1 MTRRVALMMIVGTM
15 VALSVASAQDAAP
28 LQAQWELITEHAQFG
43 PRDTAEPFVFDG
55 RMWLSNGYFHG
66 NVLYPDLWVAEPG
79 AVNWRCVLEKTP
91 YWPYAEMVVY
101 DGRIFAIKGDVW
113 TSTDGE
119 HWEQIL
125 AETPF
130 GVRGYGEVLVH
141 DGKIWQIGGS
151 DIWTTTDGV
160 NWTQVAA
167 DLPYGGRSGS
177 AILAFNG
184 KLWLMAGSVNI
195 PNDPPEAGYETITT
209 YNDVWCSEDGVTWER
224 VLEHAPWA
232 PRKWVVGEVYRDRMF
247 IIGGYDNRN
256 EANFGD
262 VWWSRDGVNWHE
274 LPTPEGYRGRHEVTP
289 YVFDDS
295 LWIVAGNTWPVVND
309 VWRITIPEE

>member
-1 MTRRVALMMIVGTM
+1 MRLVTPMLIMGTVVAAQ
-15 VALSVASAQDAAP
+15 VAGAQDAPDLHAK
-28 LQAQWELITEHAQFG
+28 WELVTEHAQFG

-55 RMWLSNGYFHG
+55 KMWLSNGYYHG
-66 NVLYPDLWVAEPG
+66 NVLYPDLWVSEDG
-79 AVNWRCVLEKTP
+79 GKNWRCVLEKTP
-91 YWPYAEMVVY
+91 YSPYAEMVVY
-101 DGRIFAIKGDVW
+101 EGKIFAIKGDVW

-119 HWEQIL
+119 HWEQVL
-125 AETPF
+125 AKTPF
-130 GVRGYGEVLVH
+130 GVRGYGEALVH
-141 DGKIWQIGGS
+141 EGAIWQLGSGS
-151 DIWTTTDGV
+151 DVWRSTDGV
-160 NWTQVAA
+160 NWECVAT
-167 DLPYGGRSGS
+167 DLPFGSRAGS
-177 AILAFNG
+177 AVCSFNG
-184 KLWLMAGSVNI
+184 KLWLMGGRVPI
-195 PNDPPEAGYETITT
+195 PNDPPEKGYDTWTT
-209 YNDVWCSEDGVTWER
+209 YNDVWCSEDGRNWER

-232 PRKWVVGEVYRDRMF
+232 PRTWFVAEVYRGRMF

-262 VWWSRDGVNWHE
+262 VWWSTDGVTWHE